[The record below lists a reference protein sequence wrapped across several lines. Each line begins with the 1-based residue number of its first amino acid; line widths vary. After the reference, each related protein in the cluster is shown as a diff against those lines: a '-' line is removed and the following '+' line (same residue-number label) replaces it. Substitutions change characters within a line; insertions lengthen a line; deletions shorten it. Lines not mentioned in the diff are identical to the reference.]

1 MKIQCNACEA
11 AEAAVLC
18 CADEAALCWACDEKV
33 HAANRLAGKHQ
44 RVPLL
49 SNDGGGAV
57 AGRSSSTA
65 SGVPKCDICQVP
77 RLLPLSLSLSR
88 SWAALIVSGTTRTK
102 SLFFQEASGY
112 FFCLEDR
119 ALLCRKCDLSIHTA
133 NSYVSAH
140 QRFLLT
146 GVRVGLESA
155 ESVPIANQ
163 QLHAAGKAVLSP
175 SKQLPSSRR
184 PMSSTETNAVP
195 SSQIA
200 RVGGSVASISM
211 SGIVPDWPFD
221 EFFGFPDINQNGF
234 EEHNASKVG
243 SPSVAFDVDDMHIS
257 STDEHCLVHRLT
269 VESSEAMDHHHFIVL
284 LTAIWMPTN
293 AWASIQSTTGRC
305 RKLHPHPRLQGLAG
319 KETCFIL
326 YLMMLRLC
334 LTSVLRLITRPRRF
348 VHSVITVNNKN
359 LGDDMG

>member
-49 SNDGGGAV
+49 SDDGGGPV
-57 AGRSSSTA
+57 SGSSSSTA
-65 SGVPKCDICQVP
+65 SGVPKCDIC
-77 RLLPLSLSLSR
+77 
-88 SWAALIVSGTTRTK
+88 
-102 SLFFQEASGY
+102 QEASGY

-155 ESVPIANQ
+155 ESVPVANQ
-163 QLHAAGKAVLSP
+163 QLHAAGKAVSSP
-175 SKQLPSSRR
+175 SKQLPGSHRL
-184 PMSSTETNAVP
+184 MSSTETNAFS

-200 RVGGSVASISM
+200 RVGGSVASMAAASGFNM
-211 SGIVPDWPFD
+211 SGSAPDWPFD

-234 EEHNASKVG
+234 AEHNASKADSGKLGGHG
-243 SPSVAFDVDDMHIS
+243 SSPPYHSVDRDLDANECLGQHPEYHWAVPDIPSPP
-257 STDEHCLVHRLT
+257 
-269 VESSEAMDHHHFIVL
+269 
-284 LTAIWMPTN
+284 TASGLGWQRN
-293 AWASIQSTTGRC
+293 L
-305 RKLHPHPRLQGLAG
+305 LHPASDDAAFVPD
-319 KETCFIL
+319 
-326 YLMMLRLC
+326 LC
-334 LTSVLRLITRPRRF
+334 SSSHYVTTSFCSQCRHRQR
-348 VHSVITVNNKN
+348 
-359 LGDDMG
+359 